1 MRIALGLAYRGRG
14 YLGWQSQPGGATVQ
28 DALED
33 AIERFVGSRLRVVCA
48 GRTDAG
54 VHALQQVVH
63 FDAPV
68 RRTTQ
73 SWVRGVNTFLPR
85 DIAVRWAAEVP
96 DGFHAQ
102 KGAIS
107 RRYRYLL
114 VEDPVRPA
122 VLDGLAGWTHRR
134 LDGDAMR
141 QAAALLLGTHD
152 FSAFRASA
160 CQARSPVKTLH
171 AIGIAPLS
179 GQGAAGA
186 ASPASPAAPAA
197 SVASVASVAS
207 AGSSGLCVTEQ
218 ARSWSFD
225 FHANAFLHHMVRNI
239 MGCLVAVGSGAR
251 RPEWV
256 AEVLASRRREI
267 AAPTFMPDGL
277 YFAGPEYGA
286 EFGLPGPAADLP
298 VLLV

>member
-68 RRTTQ
+68 LRTTQ

-96 DGFHAQ
+96 ETFHAQ
-102 KGAIS
+102 KSATS

-114 VEDPVRPA
+114 VEDPVRPS

-134 LDGDAMR
+134 LDPEPMR
-141 QAAALLLGTHD
+141 EAAALLLGTHD

-171 AIGIAPLS
+171 AITIAPLGGS
-179 GQGAAGA
+179 AAAAERSAPQAAGVVRA
-186 ASPASPAAPAA
+186 
-197 SVASVASVAS
+197 
-207 AGSSGLCVTEQ
+207 TQ
-218 ARSWSFD
+218 ARSWSVD

-239 MGCLVAVGSGAR
+239 MGCLVVVGSGAR
-251 RPEWV
+251 SPQWMG
-256 AEVLASRRREI
+256 EVLASRRREI

-286 EFGLPGPAADLP
+286 EFGLPGPAGDLP
-298 VLLV
+298 VLLA